1 MDDLADIQRLMRVS
15 EHGTRDEK
23 MEARSQLGELYFER
37 EQWDA
42 AAECFER
49 SIIESGRSPELLGA
63 LAMVRIEQGRVAE
76 AGRLMHEACTLAEKE
91 GRRAEPAP
99 GGAWHWLVAQGTRPF
114 RLAASMVAAIM
125 GHREERQARREP
137 PEY

>member
-1 MDDLADIQRLMRVS
+1 MDDLADVQRLMRVM
-15 EHGTRDEK
+15 ERGTRDEQ

-49 SIIESGRSPELLGA
+49 SIIESGRTPELLGA

-76 AGRLMHEACTLAEKE
+76 AGRLIHEACELADEE
-91 GRRAEPAP
+91 GRRAEPASR
-99 GGAWHWLVAQGTRPF
+99 GAWHRLVDRGTRPF
-114 RLAASMVAAIM
+114 RLAASMIAAVL
-125 GHREERQARREP
+125 GHREGRSDGREP
-137 PEY
+137 PEH